1 MDRWS
6 WQQCQC
12 VDGFTGRFC
21 EKCKLRPPAA
31 PPSRFPPEPL
41 EVRCYQ
47 SLAFLS
53 GSPPVWGGSKVTVA
67 SPKPGVRC
75 S

>member
-31 PPSRFPPEPL
+31 PPLPIPSRTSGGPL
-41 EVRCYQ
+41 
-47 SLAFLS
+47 L
-53 GSPPVWGGSKVTVA
+53 PVA
-67 SPKPGVRC
+67 SLPVGVSSGLGGVKGHGRLP
-75 S
+75 